1 MFQGANEYM
10 TFQQILSFPRDYV
23 WHDTVGSLSKNLII
37 DLLKQEVDER
47 LGMKSYDEIKSH
59 SFFAS
64 ATADGS
70 VQWDMMHAITP
81 PQQAHRRVLA
91 EPKYDGANPSWIL
104 EDIKDDM
111 DAANDMEAMDLIG
124 SNRLHRQSSEMMSG
138 YPGAR
143 GSANRA
149 EADVVGDWGAFLRP
163 GESVTMSGLV
173 GKKNRAWVTRKRYF
187 LLIEG
192 GDEPR
197 FVYCSPDQ
205 LVLKGDIEYH
215 PQMKVELKTS
225 DRWTLE
231 VPGRTYLWLCMDG
244 TPAKEWV
251 DVVLGVLDRA
261 K

>member
-1 MFQGANEYM
+1 M
-10 TFQQILSFPRDYV
+10 
-23 WHDTVGSLSKNLII
+23 
-37 DLLKQEVDER
+37 
-47 LGMKSYDEIKSH
+47 
-59 SFFAS
+59 
-64 ATADGS
+64 
-70 VQWDMMHAITP
+70 
-81 PQQAHRRVLA
+81 
-91 EPKYDGANPSWIL
+91 
-104 EDIKDDM
+104 
-111 DAANDMEAMDLIG
+111 
-124 SNRLHRQSSEMMSG
+124 
-138 YPGAR
+138 
-143 GSANRA
+143 
-149 EADVVGDWGAFLRP
+149 
-163 GESVTMSGLV
+163 
-173 GKKNRAWVTRKRYF
+173 TRKRYF